1 MSKVLWMPS
10 ALNDLQHIQEFIAR
24 DSVYYA
30 NKFVDETFEA
40 TEQLELFSE
49 MGRVVPEFEIPT
61 IREIIHGAYRII
73 YELVDN
79 KVNIVAMVHVRR
91 MWESSI

>member
-10 ALNDLQHIQEFIAR
+10 ALDDLQNIQEFIAK

-30 NKFVDETFEA
+30 NKFVDEAFNA
-40 TEQLELFSE
+40 TEQIE
-49 MGRVVPEFEIPT
+49 MFPEIGRVVPEIGIPT

-79 KVNIVAMVHVRR
+79 KINIIAMVHVKR
-91 MWESSI
+91 ILDL